1 MISLL
6 LSGNERVQILS
17 AELDKDIKY
26 VQTSVD
32 NENNKYLKIGISH
45 KLGYGLPDLPGG
57 ITVKS
62 AFHIFLEDP

>member
-32 NENNKYLKIGISH
+32 DENNKYLKIGISH
-45 KLGYGLPDLPGG
+45 NWD
-57 ITVKS
+57 TVYW
-62 AFHIFLEDP
+62 IFLVA